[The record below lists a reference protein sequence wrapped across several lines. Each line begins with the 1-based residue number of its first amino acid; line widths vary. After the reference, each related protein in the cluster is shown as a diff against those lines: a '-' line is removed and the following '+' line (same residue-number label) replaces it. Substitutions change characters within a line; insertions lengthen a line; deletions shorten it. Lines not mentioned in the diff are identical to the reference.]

1 MYFNTYNEKIIYVG
15 KNDPYSLF
23 SCMLAGV
30 TYKNPN
36 YRIVRNNCDVYV
48 FEYVVSGKGSIE
60 VGDRVYDVHEG
71 MFYCL
76 EKGVD
81 EVHYASQDEPYEKMW
96 INLDGELVRKIFS
109 FFNLSTLYVAEVN
122 VMNIFIEIHDKL
134 EHIDDTNESE
144 TYAEIMSL
152 LFNMLVAATRERFF
166 PSTSNNTS
174 VDEKIRAY
182 IDKNIYNDITL
193 DDIASEFG
201 ITKMH
206 VIRLFKQRY
215 NNNSDTVHSRQEDI
229 NLKKPAHRYAHADK
243 RDSVA
248 AELLKHAA
256 LLRSFQK
263 SSRMHAE
270 QVQTGKIKISAMG

>member
-1 MYFNTYNEKIIYVG
+1 MLFNTYDEKFIYVG

-23 SCMLAGV
+23 SCVLAGV

-60 VGDRVYDVHEG
+60 VGGRVYDVHEG

-96 INLDGELVRKIFS
+96 INLDGELVRKIFA

-134 EHIDDTNESE
+134 EHMDDTN
-144 TYAEIMSL
+144 
-152 LFNMLVAATRERFF
+152 
-166 PSTSNNTS
+166 
-174 VDEKIRAY
+174 
-182 IDKNIYNDITL
+182 
-193 DDIASEFG
+193 AS
-201 ITKMH
+201 
-206 VIRLFKQRY
+206 
-215 NNNSDTVHSRQEDI
+215 SRQRQKTR
-229 NLKKPAHRYAHADK
+229 LSMKKYARTSTKTFTTISRSTISHR
-243 RDSVA
+243 
-248 AELLKHAA
+248 
-256 LLRSFQK
+256 
-263 SSRMHAE
+263 SSA
-270 QVQTGKIKISAMG
+270 

>member
-60 VGDRVYDVHEG
+60 VGGRVYDVHEG

-81 EVHYASQDEPYEKMW
+81 EVHYASQDEPYEK
-96 INLDGELVRKIFS
+96 
-109 FFNLSTLYVAEVN
+109 
-122 VMNIFIEIHDKL
+122 MNIFIEIHDKL

-215 NNNSDTVHSRQEDI
+215 NITPIQYI
-229 NLKKPAHRYAHADK
+229 LDK
-243 RDSVA
+243 
-248 AELLKHAA
+248 
-256 LLRSFQK
+256 
-263 SSRMHAE
+263 
-270 QVQTGKIKISAMG
+270 KISISKSLLTGTLMPIKEIASLLNYSNTQHFSGAFKKAVGCTPNKYRQAK

>member
-152 LFNMLVAATRERFF
+152 LFNMLVAATMERFF
-166 PSTSNNTS
+166 PSTSKNTS
-174 VDEKIRAY
+174 VDEKYARTSTRTSTMI
-182 IDKNIYNDITL
+182 
-193 DDIASEFG
+193 
-201 ITKMH
+201 
-206 VIRLFKQRY
+206 
-215 NNNSDTVHSRQEDI
+215 SRSTI
-229 NLKKPAHRYAHADK
+229 SHR
-243 RDSVA
+243 
-248 AELLKHAA
+248 
-256 LLRSFQK
+256 
-263 SSRMHAE
+263 SSA
-270 QVQTGKIKISAMG
+270 

>member
-48 FEYVVSGKGSIE
+48 FEYVVSGKWSIE

-215 NNNSDTVHSRQEDI
+215 NITPIQYI
-229 NLKKPAHRYAHADK
+229 LDK
-243 RDSVA
+243 
-248 AELLKHAA
+248 
-256 LLRSFQK
+256 
-263 SSRMHAE
+263 
-270 QVQTGKIKISAMG
+270 KISISKSLLTGTLMPIKEIASLLNYSNTQHFSGAFKKAVGCTPNKYRQAK